1 MSLTFASPWFLL
13 GLLSL
18 AIPIYL
24 HLYHRKT
31 PIRKEFPSLRLIRL
45 SVEFT
50 ARRKKMKNIILLA
63 LRLFLLIL
71 VIAALARPFIG
82 QSASAKATSSNPAA
96 SVILLDNSMSMG
108 STHQGISL
116 FNTARARALEILEQM
131 QPGDK
136 ATVGL
141 LNDPGRLL
149 YSQLTWDRDTL
160 KKSVANAPLS
170 MAGTSIYSSLLSAL
184 KLLTPLKTYK
194 RTVYVIT
201 DMTESSWKPLI
212 ERYNLKDIDPGID
225 LILVP
230 VGGATPENMAITRL
244 ESGAPIVMA
253 NREMPLKIKVANFSS
268 RARKSKLAISI
279 NSQRKYERE
288 IELPPDSEKEFSI
301 DCKLVKT
308 GMNHIKAD
316 IQTDALPFD
325 NERHLAVKVFE
336 PCNVLIIKSESK
348 EQKANN
354 DDIFLKYAINP
365 LNKAKSN
372 NFITESRTPTEA
384 ANLDLNKYAVISIL
398 NLNRLPDSLIGKL
411 SQYILNGGN
420 LITFIGNRVDPEWYN
435 KHLID
440 NPGGEY
446 ILPAR
451 LYKRVGNAVSKSIA
465 YQMTDIDFGHPAF
478 AIFNEEGNGDP
489 SRAHIYEFFQV
500 KPNPDALTLCRM
512 SHGLPGIVEEKRGQG
527 RSMLITFPADTSWSD
542 WPLKPTWLPFLHQ
555 TIIAMVT
562 SQELEIGNIKPGMPI
577 AATIKNKAAQDI
589 SMLLPDQKEIAINT
603 SETSS
608 GLTHFSSRETN
619 QNGYYLIKAGN
630 EVLTGFAVNP
640 PPTESNLKRIN
651 LRKIPRFISMNI
663 DTSKTTVKEKVS
675 LLREGYD
682 LSRAAL
688 WLLLAI
694 LLTECWFAN
703 RKTLSRVRN

>member
-13 GLLSL
+13 GLLSI

-50 ARRKKMKNIILLA
+50 ARRKKMKNLILLA

-116 FNTARARALEILEQM
+116 FNTARARALEILDQM
-131 QPGDK
+131 RPGDK

-160 KKSVANAPLS
+160 KKSVSNAPLS

-184 KLLTPLKTYK
+184 KLLMPLKTYK

-201 DMTESSWKPLI
+201 DMTETSWKPLI

-230 VGGATPENMAITRL
+230 VGGATPENLAITKL

-253 NREMPLKIKVANFSS
+253 NREMPLKIDVANFST
-268 RARKSKLAISI
+268 RKRTSKLVVSI

-288 IELPPDSEKEFSI
+288 IELPPESEKEFSI
-301 DCKLVKT
+301 DCKLTKT

-365 LNKAKSN
+365 LNKSKSN
-372 NFITESRTPTEA
+372 NFITETRTANEA
-384 ANLDLNKYAVISIL
+384 ANLDLNKFAIVSML
-398 NLNRLPDSLIGKL
+398 NLNRLPDKLIKKL
-411 SQYILNGGN
+411 SQYLLNGGN
-420 LITFIGNRVDPEWYN
+420 LITFVGNRVEPEWYN
-435 KHLID
+435 KNLLD
-440 NPGGEY
+440 KPGGAY

-451 LYKRVGNAVSKSIA
+451 LYKRVGNAVSKSVA
-465 YQMTDIDFGHPAF
+465 YQMTDVDFGHPAF
-478 AIFNEEGNGDP
+478 AIFNKEGNGDP

-512 SHGLPGIVEEKRGQG
+512 SHGLPGIIEEKRGQG
-527 RSMLITFPADTSWSD
+527 RSMLISFPADTSWSD

-562 SQELEIGNIKPGMPI
+562 SQELEIGNVKPGMPI
-577 AATIKNKAAQDI
+577 SATINNKNTQKI
-589 SMLLPDQKEIAINT
+589 SMLLPDQQEIAINT

-608 GLTHFSSRETN
+608 GLTHFSSRDTS

-630 EVLTGFAVNP
+630 QILTGFAVNP
-640 PPTESNLKRIN
+640 PASESNLKRIN
-651 LRKIPRFISMNI
+651 LRKIPRFISMNV
-663 DTSKTTVKEKVS
+663 DTSKATVKEKVS

-682 LSRAAL
+682 LSRTAL

>member
-13 GLLSL
+13 GLLSI

-50 ARRKKMKNIILLA
+50 ARRKKMKNLILLA

-71 VIAALARPFIG
+71 VITALARPFIG

-96 SVILLDNSMSMG
+96 TVVLLDNSMSMG

-116 FNTARARALEILEQM
+116 FNTARARALEILDQM

-136 ATVGL
+136 ATLGL

-149 YSQLTWDRDTL
+149 FSQLTWDRDTL
-160 KKSVANAPLS
+160 KKSVSNAPLS
-170 MAGTSIYSSLLSAL
+170 MAGTSIYPSLLSAL
-184 KLLTPLKTYK
+184 KLLMPLKTYK

-201 DMTESSWKPLI
+201 DMTESAWKPLI
-212 ERYNLKDIDPGID
+212 ERYNLKDIEPGID

-230 VGGATPENMAITRL
+230 VGGATPENMAITAL

-253 NREMPLKIKVANFSS
+253 NREMPLKIRVANYST
-268 RARKSKLAISI
+268 RARKSKLVISI
-279 NSQRKYERE
+279 NSRRKYERD
-288 IELPPDSEKEFSI
+288 IELPPESEKEFAI
-301 DCKLVKT
+301 DCKLTQT

-336 PCNVLIIKSESK
+336 PCNVLIIKSES
-348 EQKANN
+348 QKQKSNN

-365 LNKAKSN
+365 LNKSKSN
-372 NFITESRTPTEA
+372 NFITETRTPAEA
-384 ANLDLNKYAVISIL
+384 ANLDLKKYAIISLL
-398 NLNRLPDSLIGKL
+398 NLNHLSESLIKEL
-411 SQYILNGGN
+411 SQYTMNGGN
-420 LITFIGNRVDPEWYN
+420 LITFLGNRVEPEWYN
-435 KHLID
+435 KNLLD

-446 ILPAR
+446 IIPGR
-451 LYKRVGNAVSKSIA
+451 LYKRVGNAVSKSVA

-478 AIFNEEGNGDP
+478 AIFNQDGNGDP
-489 SRAHIYEFFQV
+489 GRAYIYEFFQV
-500 KPNPDALTLCRM
+500 KPNPNALTLCRM

-527 RSMLITFPADTSWSD
+527 RSMLVTFPADTSWSN

-577 AATIKNKAAQDI
+577 SATIKNQAAQNI
-589 SMLLPDQKEIAINT
+589 SMILPNQKEMAINT
-603 SETSS
+603 SKTSS
-608 GLTHFSSRETN
+608 GLIHFSSRETN
-619 QNGYYLIKAGN
+619 QNGYYLIKSGN
-630 EVLTGFAVNP
+630 EVITGFAVNP
-640 PPTESNLKRIN
+640 PATESNLKRIN
-651 LRKIPRFISMNI
+651 LRKIPRFISMKV
-663 DTSKTTVKEKVS
+663 DTTKSTVKEKVS

-688 WLLLAI
+688 WI
-694 LLTECWFAN
+694 LLVILLIECWFAN
-703 RKTLSRVRN
+703 RKTLIRVRN